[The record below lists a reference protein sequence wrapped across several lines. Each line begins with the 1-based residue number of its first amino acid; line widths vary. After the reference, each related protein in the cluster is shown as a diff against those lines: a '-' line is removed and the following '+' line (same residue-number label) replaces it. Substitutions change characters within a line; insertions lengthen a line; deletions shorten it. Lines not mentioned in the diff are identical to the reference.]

1 MAFWSGLLIGFA
13 LGALIGVTAT
23 ALAVAAGRRDENA

>member
-1 MAFWSGLLIGFA
+1 MSFWSGLLLGLA

-23 ALAVAAGRRDENA
+23 ALAVAAGRRDDDE